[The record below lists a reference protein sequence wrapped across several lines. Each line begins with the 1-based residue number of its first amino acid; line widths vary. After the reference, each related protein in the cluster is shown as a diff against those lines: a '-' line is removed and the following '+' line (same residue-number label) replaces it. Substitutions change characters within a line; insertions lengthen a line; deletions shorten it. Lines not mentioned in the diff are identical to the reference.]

1 MNYGETVGIPQ
12 GNVISDFISELILA
26 YLDSLL
32 FKRLEE
38 LNLEYKILRYRDDY
52 RIFTSDKRTENT
64 IKKEL
69 VLILQRHKLSLG
81 ESKTKSSS
89 EIIVDSIKQ
98 DKLYWIEHNPVMTA
112 NIDLKQKEIDIDT
125 EKINLLIPQ
134 KLYKTSIQKHLLIIK
149 MFSDKFPNS
158 GQLIKAISDF
168 EYRVVDLT
176 SNDLLNNGTNISVL
190 IAIVFN
196 LIENNPKII
205 ANGVKLLSILF
216 SKEINEPDM
225 FEYFINIPILKNDT
239 INKKFERINSIIKRI
254 ATHSINSYLE
264 IWLQRLV
271 IKVLKESSYF
281 TNDYISNSINSFV
294 KITNDVIRNDDIS
307 TVLFNEEWIHEKYR
321 INWLEFIDIN
331 EINNLSDTIK
341 IDEIKDFEYSNFI

>member
-32 FKRLEE
+32 FRRLEE

-125 EKINLLIPQ
+125 EKMILNTELLI
-134 KLYKTSIQKHLLIIK
+134 
-149 MFSDKFPNS
+149 
-158 GQLIKAISDF
+158 
-168 EYRVVDLT
+168 
-176 SNDLLNNGTNISVL
+176 
-190 IAIVFN
+190 
-196 LIENNPKII
+196 
-205 ANGVKLLSILF
+205 
-216 SKEINEPDM
+216 
-225 FEYFINIPILKNDT
+225 
-239 INKKFERINSIIKRI
+239 
-254 ATHSINSYLE
+254 
-264 IWLQRLV
+264 
-271 IKVLKESSYF
+271 
-281 TNDYISNSINSFV
+281 
-294 KITNDVIRNDDIS
+294 
-307 TVLFNEEWIHEKYR
+307 
-321 INWLEFIDIN
+321 
-331 EINNLSDTIK
+331 
-341 IDEIKDFEYSNFI
+341 